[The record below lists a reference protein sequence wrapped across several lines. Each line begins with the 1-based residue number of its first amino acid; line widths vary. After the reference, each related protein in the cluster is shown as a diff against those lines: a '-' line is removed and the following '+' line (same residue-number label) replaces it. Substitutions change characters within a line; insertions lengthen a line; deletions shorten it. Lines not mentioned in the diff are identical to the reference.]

1 MPEDKQEAYAYVHE
15 SLVESIVT
23 TQNELEGEPVT
34 EDQKPRD
41 NPSTTFGSPKKVNKL
56 GSFFE
61 QQMKLKEEEMDES
74 SRPDARSIRQK
85 TMAERF

>member
-34 EDQKPRD
+34 ED
-41 NPSTTFGSPKKVNKL
+41 
-56 GSFFE
+56 
-61 QQMKLKEEEMDES
+61 
-74 SRPDARSIRQK
+74 
-85 TMAERF
+85 